1 MNLDMT
7 AAPTGARD
15 EYIIGRGAAW
25 FAFAM
30 TMGLMLFDYID
41 RQVIVS
47 LFPYLKAEW
56 ALSDKQLGL
65 LVSVVSVTVALGG
78 LPVALLADR
87 YSRVKSIVA
96 MATAWSL
103 ATISCMFARSYGPL
117 FVARAVVG
125 LGEAGYGSAGAALIA
140 SVFPLRLRSALLSAF
155 FAAASV
161 GSVLGVLLGG
171 VIVTHWG
178 WKAAFGAVGIPGLLL
193 ALMYLGVRDYRT
205 VDLTPQLT
213 RATRSPG
220 NALTHII
227 GVLARTRTLLWVC
240 AGAAVQLIVVSAV
253 WAWLPSYLN
262 RVHGVPADQAA
273 IKAAL
278 VVLCGAAGTVVWG
291 AVADRCA
298 AVRARFKLHVVA
310 VLCVATTLVLL
321 PTFGAHAA
329 GFALAP
335 QTQFA
340 LIALGGFLMT
350 CSVGPAAAV
359 VIDVAHPGVRAT
371 GAAVLS
377 LFQNLFGLA
386 IGPFLAGAL
395 SDAFGLESALT
406 MISVLGVVSALLFVG
421 AARSY
426 ETDMQRFGG
435 GRVESGLTTAAVVVS
450 AAVGDT
456 R

>member
-1 MNLDMT
+1 MNFDTLN
-7 AAPTGARD
+7 AQAGARD
-15 EYIIGRGAAW
+15 EYITGRAAAW

-30 TMGLMLFDYID
+30 TIGLMLFDYID

-65 LVSVVSVTVALGG
+65 LVSVVSITVALGA

-87 YSRVKSIVA
+87 VSRVKSIVA
-96 MATAWSL
+96 MAAVWSL
-103 ATISCMFARSYGPL
+103 ATISCMFARGYGML
-117 FVARAVVG
+117 FAARAMVG

-140 SVFPLRLRSALLSAF
+140 SVFPVRLRSLMLSAF

-171 VIVTHWG
+171 VITARWG
-178 WKAAFGAVGIPGLLL
+178 WKAAFGVVGVPGLLL
-193 ALMYLGVRDYRT
+193 ALLYLLVRDYRT
-205 VDLTPQLT
+205 VELVPRLE
-213 RATRSPG
+213 RATQSPG
-220 NALTHII
+220 NALRHII
-227 GVLARTRTLLWVC
+227 GVLTRTRTLLWVC
-240 AGAAVQLIVVSAV
+240 LGAAVQLIVVSAV
-253 WAWLPSYLN
+253 GSWLPSYLN
-262 RVHGVPADQAA
+262 RVHGIAPDQAA

-291 AVADRCA
+291 AVVDRCG
-298 AVRARFKLHVVA
+298 AVRARLKLHAVT
-310 VLCVATTLVLL
+310 VLCFATTLVLL
-321 PTFGAHAA
+321 PTFGAHVA

-340 LIALGGFLMT
+340 LIALGGFFMT
-350 CSVGPAAAV
+350 CSVGPASAV

-377 LFQNLFGLA
+377 VFQNLFGLA

-406 MISVLGVVSALLFVG
+406 VIASFGLASGLLFAV

-426 ETDMQRFGG
+426 EGDMQRFGEV
-435 GRVESGLTTAAVVVS
+435 RVEAGEAAAEGL
-450 AAVGDT
+450 